1 MIDDDVIEST
11 LLSVEALGGDE
22 VMIGDPEVSAV
33 TATVLLPSC
42 CVGQRRLRAVTAE
55 LPAARPGLSRRVLFV
70 RGGGGVF
77 VLGDRG
83 FGGTTPSGPPH
94 FFPKTRGAVTDG
106 RRRARH
112 LES

>member
-22 VMIGDPEVSAV
+22 VMIGDTEVSAV

-55 LPAARPGLSRRVLFV
+55 LPAARPGLSLTYCSSV
-70 RGGGGVF
+70 
-77 VLGDRG
+77 
-83 FGGTTPSGPPH
+83 
-94 FFPKTRGAVTDG
+94 AVVAFTFSAIVASAG
-106 RRRARH
+106 RRHRDQLASSPK
-112 LES
+112 LEAL